1 MQFFFPWWTL
11 MCQPVLVLSHSTH
24 SIWATAPPGITYSGV
39 TNPHWSKWSP
49 TTTTQTRDQMLAPQ
63 AQVKSTHKFIHIPFT
78 VWVGFRWWLYSHA
91 KTWSRFYTLV
101 HSNHWSY
108 LVVRNLRHNS
118 HTKYFR
124 DFVLWYKQHTLITI
138 RAVDHWERRHVYLRG
153 ENICFMKFI
162 PRGEPTSEV

>member
-1 MQFFFPWWTL
+1 
-11 MCQPVLVLSHSTH
+11 
-24 SIWATAPPGITYSGV
+24 
-39 TNPHWSKWSP
+39 
-49 TTTTQTRDQMLAPQ
+49 MLAPQ

-78 VWVGFRWWLYSHA
+78 VWVGFKWWLYSHA

-153 ENICFMKFI
+153 ENIYLWSLSLGEHLLQRSSYSWQE
-162 PRGEPTSEV
+162 RGGRGLSVSCCYKVKDQTSTRPTSTNYLAVPLL